1 MTFIRCCH
9 TDFAVDLK
17 GNIRNFVN
25 FPKNGIIFRDISPIL
40 KQPEVLS
47 YVIDRFTN
55 EASRYSF
62 DLIAAIESR
71 GFIFGSI
78 LANVLD
84 KGFVPIRKA
93 GKLPGKTLKRS
104 YTIEYGTAVIEI
116 QEDALN
122 KGQSVLLVDDLLAT
136 GGTAFAASELIER
149 LGGTIAAI
157 FFVVELGAL
166 NGKQIL
172 NNYDVHS
179 LVKYD

>member
-1 MTFIRCCH
+1 M
-9 TDFAVDLK
+9 DLK

-40 KQPEVLS
+40 KQPEVLR

-55 EASRYSF
+55 EASGYRF

-78 LANVLD
+78 LANVLG
-84 KGFVPIRKA
+84 KGFVPIRKE

-104 YTIEYGTAVIEI
+104 YTIEYGAAVIEI

-136 GGTAFAASELIER
+136 GGTAFAASELIEK

-172 NNYDVHS
+172 KDYNVHS
-179 LVKYD
+179 LVKYN